1 MEKEAITQEELIAI
15 YNICK
20 KRLTISLEDFLNN
33 SKYEEIKNLTVKR
46 YNSLDQF
53 IKSLNAENFGIF
65 KENVCVEFGNDNF
78 TDENIYAYYVDRI
91 QEMLKM
97 YKEVELNKLYVY
109 CLKDKKLRNLE
120 IKNSELIN
128 KDNKKVKLNGLYD
141 YLLKETSINKDK
153 FLKLND
159 EEYEFERE
167 LILTIDSNINNVK
180 EFIIKLDEIP
190 RTKFMNSIKEKYHLT
205 EVNGYYVCRY
215 LFDNF
220 RMIKLLD
227 KNVGYKRLK
236 PNDFM
241 DIFKCSLNVKNVTTA
256 FKYAKQAN
264 SKLIKNV
271 YLELKD
277 NEYFKELT
285 NLPKDN
291 LGITFTAIKV
301 LGKGLEEVES
311 LNKYLGFMNK
321 ITLSKYVLTSSDVKK
336 QYLKE
341 AVLFYKK
348 KVLKGTND
356 GIIKFINNIGLFTK
370 LSKEDKN
377 IILNNYKEFV
387 EEVFDLAYEAA
398 EDLDYRLID
407 DLIYYVSN
415 KLIQYRVFASKGK
428 LLNVNKL
435 DFIKCNDYLLM
446 NNSNNHC
453 HKLEE
458 IQFNNKLD
466 LEDKVIKEWKEQLLL
481 QYKTKHNDNS
491 YEFFSALYDLLSL
504 YERKTGKK
512 YDPRRCLFSY
522 EDVYNYYYMSD
533 EERRIYENELII
545 EE

>member
-1 MEKEAITQEELIAI
+1 
-15 YNICK
+15 
-20 KRLTISLEDFLNN
+20 
-33 SKYEEIKNLTVKR
+33 
-46 YNSLDQF
+46 
-53 IKSLNAENFGIF
+53 
-65 KENVCVEFGNDNF
+65 
-78 TDENIYAYYVDRI
+78 
-91 QEMLKM
+91 
-97 YKEVELNKLYVY
+97 
-109 CLKDKKLRNLE
+109 
-120 IKNSELIN
+120 
-128 KDNKKVKLNGLYD
+128 
-141 YLLKETSINKDK
+141 
-153 FLKLND
+153 
-159 EEYEFERE
+159 
-167 LILTIDSNINNVK
+167 
-180 EFIIKLDEIP
+180 
-190 RTKFMNSIKEKYHLT
+190 
-205 EVNGYYVCRY
+205 
-215 LFDNF
+215 
-220 RMIKLLD
+220 
-227 KNVGYKRLK
+227 
-236 PNDFM
+236 
-241 DIFKCSLNVKNVTTA
+241 
-256 FKYAKQAN
+256 
-264 SKLIKNV
+264 
-271 YLELKD
+271 
-277 NEYFKELT
+277 
-285 NLPKDN
+285 
-291 LGITFTAIKV
+291 
-301 LGKGLEEVES
+301 
-311 LNKYLGFMNK
+311 MNK

-370 LSKEDKN
+370 LSKEDQN

-387 EEVFDLAYEAA
+387 EEVFDLAYEAS

-428 LLNVNKL
+428 LLNVDKL

-453 HKLEE
+453 HRLEE